1 MSDALPPATWHR
13 DGFTVTTDRTRFDV
27 AAMQAFLATES
38 YWKRGVPL
46 DIVQRAADGSLC
58 FGLFDENDGGR
69 QIGGARCVTDTATFA
84 YLADVYVLDAYRGRG
99 LGQWLMRCILDH
111 PGLQHVIRWHLTTQD
126 AHAFYEQVGFE
137 RVPFPERFMAVLKPD
152 PWT

>member
-1 MSDALPPATWHR
+1 MALPSVSWTRDRFCVSTDPA
-13 DGFTVTTDRTRFDV
+13 RFDV
-27 AAMQAFLATES
+27 AALQAFLAAES

-46 DIVQRAADGSLC
+46 RIVQRAAEASLC
-58 FGLFDENDGGR
+58 FGLYDERNGGQ

-99 LGQWLMRCILDH
+99 LGQWLMGCILDH
-111 PGLQHVIRWHLTTQD
+111 PGLQDVTRWLLTTQD

-152 PWT
+152 PWA